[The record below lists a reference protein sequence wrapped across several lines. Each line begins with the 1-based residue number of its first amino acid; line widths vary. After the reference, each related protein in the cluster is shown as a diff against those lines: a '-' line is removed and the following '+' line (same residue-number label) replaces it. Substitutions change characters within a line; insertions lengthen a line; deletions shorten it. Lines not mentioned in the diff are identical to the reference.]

1 MHDSIEKEAVI
12 IVVSAECPVTN
23 FGEDG
28 TGEVDTDYA
37 FDLPHQVGAD
47 SETTDLA
54 ADRRVKRLVKIVS
67 ATQSDIGIEPEI
79 ISRNTSV
86 ELRLQGKRKVVCNSG
101 FGSINDSIDRGP
113 ASLTFEMERI
123 YARTESVQFQVDVIF
138 NDLGNFFSNAAAQR
152 TDWNIWV
159 TFVVFQPIADPAGN
173 NRTD

>member
-1 MHDSIEKEAVI
+1 MHDSIEKQAVI
-12 IVVSAECPVTN
+12 LVVSAECPVTN
-23 FGEDG
+23 FGKDG

-86 ELRLQGKRKVVCNSG
+86 ELRLQGKRKVVCDLRLGRVNYPL
-101 FGSINDSIDRGP
+101 NRGA
-113 ASLTFEMERI
+113 ASLTFEVECI
-123 YARTESVQFQVDVIF
+123 YAHTQSVQF
-138 NDLGNFFSNAAAQR
+138 
-152 TDWNIWV
+152 
-159 TFVVFQPIADPAGN
+159 
-173 NRTD
+173 